1 MKNFLLNNIYK
12 IVTLLI
18 LIVCIFLL
26 NTKIVGAVDID
37 EGFTAFDII
46 FGYTDT
52 LYNVELLQ
60 FSFIGFI
67 GFALMMIAIL
77 LIAFSLLNQT
87 LNINKV
93 IGVLIIASAII
104 MFMLPQFMVVVKE
117 FAIIK
122 DEMIQKPLLYISCIL
137 QVIAGILI
145 ILEKNKIKL

>member
-26 NTKIVGAVDID
+26 NTKIVGADDID

-122 DEMIQKPLLYISCIL
+122 DEMIQKPLLYISCFL
-137 QVIAGILI
+137 QVTAGTLI